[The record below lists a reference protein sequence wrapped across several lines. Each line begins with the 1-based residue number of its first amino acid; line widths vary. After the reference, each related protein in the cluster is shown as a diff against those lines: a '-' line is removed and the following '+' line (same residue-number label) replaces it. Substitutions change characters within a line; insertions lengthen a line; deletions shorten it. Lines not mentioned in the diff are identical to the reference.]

1 MGDDKIQELL
11 LQLVQDMSFLKAK
24 LSNIEE
30 QKLSS
35 RIDNLE
41 AQNREHERTIR
52 SLEKRNDSM
61 EEFIR
66 NNMNDSRKQQIS
78 VFISIGLAVFSAVL
92 SLIINL
98 LYGEDKMAIKIQLI
112 IDEYKEELAK
122 LMNENILLRAQVKQ
136 LQNDLEEFKKLLQNM
151 HIEI

>member
-1 MGDDKIQELL
+1 MGEDKIQELL

-52 SLEKRNDSM
+52 SLEKRNDGM
-61 EEFIR
+61 EEFVR
-66 NNMNDSRKQQIS
+66 TNMQDSKKQQRS
-78 VFISIGLAVFSAVL
+78 VFVSIGLAVFSAIL
-92 SLIINL
+92 SMIINL
-98 LYGEDKMAIKIQLI
+98 
-112 IDEYKEELAK
+112 
-122 LMNENILLRAQVKQ
+122 
-136 LQNDLEEFKKLLQNM
+136 F
-151 HIEI
+151 

>member
-1 MGDDKIQELL
+1 MGEDKIQELL

-52 SLEKRNDSM
+52 SLEKRNTSM
-61 EEFIR
+61 EEFVR
-66 NNMNDSRKQQIS
+66 TNMQDSRKQQIS
-78 VFISIGLAVFSAVL
+78 VFISLGLAVFSAVL

-98 LYGEDKMAIKIQLI
+98 
-112 IDEYKEELAK
+112 
-122 LMNENILLRAQVKQ
+122 
-136 LQNDLEEFKKLLQNM
+136 F
-151 HIEI
+151 

>member
-1 MGDDKIQELL
+1 MGEDKIQELL

-61 EEFIR
+61 EEFVR
-66 NNMNDSRKQQIS
+66 TNMQDSRKQQIS
-78 VFISIGLAVFSAVL
+78 VFVSMGLAIFSAIL
-92 SLIINL
+92 SMIINL
-98 LYGEDKMAIKIQLI
+98 
-112 IDEYKEELAK
+112 
-122 LMNENILLRAQVKQ
+122 
-136 LQNDLEEFKKLLQNM
+136 F
-151 HIEI
+151 

>member
-1 MGDDKIQELL
+1 MGEDKIQELL

-52 SLEKRNDSM
+52 SLEKRNDTM
-61 EEFIR
+61 EEFVR
-66 NNMNDSRKQQIS
+66 TNMQDSKKQQIS
-78 VFISIGLAVFSAVL
+78 VFVSMGLAVFSAIL
-92 SLIINL
+92 SMIINL
-98 LYGEDKMAIKIQLI
+98 
-112 IDEYKEELAK
+112 
-122 LMNENILLRAQVKQ
+122 
-136 LQNDLEEFKKLLQNM
+136 F
-151 HIEI
+151 

>member
-1 MGDDKIQELL
+1 MGEDKIQELL

-52 SLEKRNDSM
+52 SLEKRNDGM
-61 EEFIR
+61 EEFVR
-66 NNMNDSRKQQIS
+66 TNMQDSRKQQIS
-78 VFISIGLAVFSAVL
+78 VFISLGLAVFSAVL

-98 LYGEDKMAIKIQLI
+98 I
-112 IDEYKEELAK
+112 
-122 LMNENILLRAQVKQ
+122 
-136 LQNDLEEFKKLLQNM
+136 
-151 HIEI
+151 

>member
-1 MGDDKIQELL
+1 MGEDKIQELL

-41 AQNREHERTIR
+41 AQNREHERTIG

-61 EEFIR
+61 EEFVRTNIQ
-66 NNMNDSRKQQIS
+66 DSRKQQIS
-78 VFISIGLAVFSAVL
+78 IFVSIGLAVFSAIL
-92 SLIINL
+92 SMIINL
-98 LYGEDKMAIKIQLI
+98 
-112 IDEYKEELAK
+112 
-122 LMNENILLRAQVKQ
+122 
-136 LQNDLEEFKKLLQNM
+136 F
-151 HIEI
+151 

>member
-1 MGDDKIQELL
+1 MGEDKIQELL

-61 EEFIR
+61 EEFVR
-66 NNMNDSRKQQIS
+66 ANMQDSRKQQIS
-78 VFISIGLAVFSAVL
+78 VFISLGLAVFSAIL
-92 SLIINL
+92 SLIIN
-98 LYGEDKMAIKIQLI
+98 M
-112 IDEYKEELAK
+112 
-122 LMNENILLRAQVKQ
+122 
-136 LQNDLEEFKKLLQNM
+136 F
-151 HIEI
+151 

>member
-1 MGDDKIQELL
+1 MGEDKIQELL

-52 SLEKRNDSM
+52 SLEKRNDTM
-61 EEFIR
+61 EEFVR
-66 NNMNDSRKQQIS
+66 SNMNDSRKQQIS
-78 VFISIGLAVFSAVL
+78 VFISLGLAVFSAVL

-98 LYGEDKMAIKIQLI
+98 
-112 IDEYKEELAK
+112 
-122 LMNENILLRAQVKQ
+122 
-136 LQNDLEEFKKLLQNM
+136 F
-151 HIEI
+151 

>member
-1 MGDDKIQELL
+1 MGEDKIQELL

-41 AQNREHERTIR
+41 GQNREHERIIR
-52 SLEKRNDSM
+52 SLEKRNDTM
-61 EEFIR
+61 EEFVR
-66 NNMNDSRKQQIS
+66 NNMQDSRKQQIS
-78 VFISIGLAVFSAVL
+78 VFISLGLAVFSAIL

-98 LYGEDKMAIKIQLI
+98 
-112 IDEYKEELAK
+112 
-122 LMNENILLRAQVKQ
+122 
-136 LQNDLEEFKKLLQNM
+136 F
-151 HIEI
+151 

>member
-1 MGDDKIQELL
+1 MGEDKIQELL

-61 EEFIR
+61 EEFVR
-66 NNMNDSRKQQIS
+66 TNMQDSKKQQIS
-78 VFISIGLAVFSAVL
+78 IFVSIGLAVFSAIL
-92 SLIINL
+92 SMIINL
-98 LYGEDKMAIKIQLI
+98 
-112 IDEYKEELAK
+112 
-122 LMNENILLRAQVKQ
+122 
-136 LQNDLEEFKKLLQNM
+136 F
-151 HIEI
+151 

>member
-52 SLEKRNDSM
+52 SLEKRNDTM
-61 EEFIR
+61 EEFVR
-66 NNMNDSRKQQIS
+66 NNMQDSKKQQIS
-78 VFISIGLAVFSAVL
+78 VFVSIGLAVFSAIL
-92 SLIINL
+92 SMIINL
-98 LYGEDKMAIKIQLI
+98 
-112 IDEYKEELAK
+112 
-122 LMNENILLRAQVKQ
+122 
-136 LQNDLEEFKKLLQNM
+136 F
-151 HIEI
+151 

>member
-1 MGDDKIQELL
+1 MGEDKIQELL

-30 QKLSS
+30 QKLSA

-61 EEFIR
+61 EEFVR
-66 NNMNDSRKQQIS
+66 TNMQDSKKQQIS
-78 VFISIGLAVFSAVL
+78 VFVSMGLAVFSAIL
-92 SLIINL
+92 SMIINL
-98 LYGEDKMAIKIQLI
+98 
-112 IDEYKEELAK
+112 
-122 LMNENILLRAQVKQ
+122 
-136 LQNDLEEFKKLLQNM
+136 F
-151 HIEI
+151 

>member
-66 NNMNDSRKQQIS
+66 NNMNDNRKQQIS
-78 VFISIGLAVFSAVL
+78 VFISIGLAIFSAIL
-92 SLIINL
+92 SMIINL
-98 LYGEDKMAIKIQLI
+98 
-112 IDEYKEELAK
+112 
-122 LMNENILLRAQVKQ
+122 
-136 LQNDLEEFKKLLQNM
+136 F
-151 HIEI
+151 

>member
-1 MGDDKIQELL
+1 MGEDKIQELL

-52 SLEKRNDSM
+52 SLEKRNDTM
-61 EEFIR
+61 EEFVR
-66 NNMNDSRKQQIS
+66 TNMNDSRKQQIS
-78 VFISIGLAVFSAVL
+78 VFISLGLAVFSAIL
-92 SLIINL
+92 SLVINL
-98 LYGEDKMAIKIQLI
+98 I
-112 IDEYKEELAK
+112 
-122 LMNENILLRAQVKQ
+122 
-136 LQNDLEEFKKLLQNM
+136 
-151 HIEI
+151 

>member
-1 MGDDKIQELL
+1 MGEDKIQELL

-66 NNMNDSRKQQIS
+66 NNMNDSKKQQIS
-78 VFISIGLAVFSAVL
+78 VFISLGLAVFSAVL

-98 LYGEDKMAIKIQLI
+98 
-112 IDEYKEELAK
+112 
-122 LMNENILLRAQVKQ
+122 
-136 LQNDLEEFKKLLQNM
+136 F
-151 HIEI
+151 